1 MSLLKEAMRLPVKGI
16 QKEVEDVVNVPDKS
30 DLGLLAVRLIV
41 GGLMAGHGAQ
51 KLFGWFG
58 GHGLQGTGG
67 FMETLGLQPGKRWA
81 GLAGAGEFGAGVLT
95 AIGLFHPVGE
105 LLMLG
110 PMAVATGKVHWG
122 KEIWTSQ
129 GGAEVPVLYSAAA
142 VGLALAGPGRLS
154 FDRLLGIKVPGI
166 LVALTVAGLGVG
178 TVVALRHR
186 PTQTAA
192 SGSSEGEGQGTVE
205 IEIVEIDA
213 PAA

>member
-1 MSLLKEAMRLPVKGI
+1 MSLLKSVMSLPVKGI
-16 QKEVEDVVNVPDKS
+16 QKEVEDVVNVPDKP
-30 DLGLLAVRLIV
+30 DLGLLAVRVIA

-58 GHGLQGTGG
+58 GHGLEGTGG

-95 AIGLFHPVGE
+95 ALGLFHPVGE
-105 LLMLG
+105 ILMLG

-129 GGAEVPVLYSAAA
+129 GGAEVPLLYSAAA

-154 FDRLLGIKVPGI
+154 LDRVLDIKVPGF
-166 LVALTVAGLGVG
+166 LVALTAAGLAVG
-178 TVVALRHR
+178 TVMALRHR
-186 PTQTAA
+186 PNPTAGQ
-192 SGSSEGEGQGTVE
+192 GSNEGEGEGTVE
-205 IEIVEIDA
+205 LEIVEIDTSTA
-213 PAA
+213 